1 MPARGR
7 LSRTAARARCRPHY
21 SDAKQVV
28 GLGCRGN
35 RFASACKHKRPT
47 GGLGHGGRR
56 RAFGVRE
63 CMLCGDP
70 YIAPR
75 VRLAK
80 HISFSWIF
88 YKVGYSKSGAGE
100 GVTFDILLRPDLVLL
115 TYSYGGLLICIR
127 NIHFSLFALVWQAV
141 MFCL

>member
-1 MPARGR
+1 MATFCGR
-7 LSRTAARARCRPHY
+7 RPARCRPHTVTPDRLRG
-21 SDAKQVV
+21 S
-28 GLGCRGN
+28 GCRGN
-35 RFASACKHKRPT
+35 RFASACKQQRPT
-47 GGLGHGGRR
+47 GLGSRGRR

-63 CMLCGDP
+63 CTLCSNSS
-70 YIAPR
+70 IAPC

-80 HISFSWIF
+80 HLSFSWIL
-88 YKVGYSKSGAGE
+88 YKVGYSKSGEGE
-100 GVTFDILLRPDLVLL
+100 GVSFDILLCPGLVLL